1 MEKAEQSRKKS
12 HHWLRIWRAV
22 LARLLLVAVVLIIAV
37 TALSGYAIS
46 KYKQDYYSNSMRVCD
61 IMAKDFTEYNA
72 QNPQLDLWQEYIP
85 KSVNKVAE
93 QMHVFLYV
101 FNADG
106 SCRIASSNSSI
117 AAADLTLN
125 NEMLAGI
132 RKGVDRRADAHPRIH
147 IHPDGKRR
155 RNHLLSVWCIIHQ
168 AFESV
173 YHTSLFVYGDPV
185 VYTAADCGRSDLLSG
200 MARQFAA
207 GTAGSCIAALCTG
220 QLQPAH
226 SCGAVYQFQSG
237 TDRRTQ

>member
-1 MEKAEQSRKKS
+1 M
-12 HHWLRIWRAV
+12 I
-22 LARLLLVAVVLIIAV
+22 RLLLVAVVLIITV

-132 RKGVDRRADAHPRIH
+132 RKGGEYLTDKASGKIDHSIVEPMLTRGFTFTLTENGVEATYYLFGASYTKPLNLYTTHLFLFMAILSFTLLLIAGVLIFYQVWRGNWNSWKLHCSVMHRATTASPFLWNSI
-147 IHPDGKRR
+147 
-155 RNHLLSVWCIIHQ
+155 
-168 AFESV
+168 
-173 YHTSLFVYGDPV
+173 PV
-185 VYTAADCGRSDLLSG
+185 P
-200 MARQFAA
+200 
-207 GTAGSCIAALCTG
+207 IWN
-220 QLQPAH
+220 
-226 SCGAVYQFQSG
+226 
-237 TDRRTQ
+237 